1 MTYSSPA
8 EEFYMR
14 NYTQYGEWQRDDDGE
29 EE

>member
-14 NYTQYGEWQRDDDGE
+14 NYTQYGEWQRDDE
-29 EE
+29 EEE